1 MIEEIDKIRVQG
13 ARGRDEI
20 VEHVP
25 AMSLAPIFALYY
37 ASFMAQKVKFSSEF
51 IEYEFHPISM
61 KLVPRE
67 KFHEDYVKEIISEF
81 APN

>member
-1 MIEEIDKIRVQG
+1 
-13 ARGRDEI
+13 
-20 VEHVP
+20 
-25 AMSLAPIFALYY
+25 
-37 ASFMAQKVKFSSEF
+37 MAQKVKFSSEF